1 MRTNCCM
8 LGALVLVLFVA
19 PAYATEVELTDTEFT
34 VVNSNTS
41 SPNSSVLDASGS
53 PVQSNP
59 SGDSYVID
67 TEYSVADAGA
77 RIPSSDALDASNSPY
92 QPNPSNQSYI
102 IDTEFMV
109 VDKSEL
115 KPWSGDSTPI
125 IIPIAS
131 FNHTTSGLT
140 AHFISTSYHTNGYIT
155 AHHWNFGD
163 GKTSNIQNPTHI
175 YSASG
180 KYPVTLTVT
189 GNDSYKGL
197 KTKTI
202 SIDGS
207 TITRVSHPS
216 DIPYGTELTVEVNT
230 KVETDIAVNL
240 ASFHQTKHGTAVIFN
255 IDTTALTKDKHTLT
269 VTAGPDIYTNQII
282 IYEPAIY
289 QSITKGLDDIGACSK
304 DEMREISGITGHTLT
319 NHIYTILLKVEVGNS
334 VTAGDVLNNLRD
346 KLGFLGGEV
355 KTQLEIFKNILVT
368 IDPSAS
374 NHADDMDHVINSI
387 TNIQTAINEF
397 NEQVSDENIVGTVNE
412 YVTKPAV
419 YTVICDDEANSI
431 DTRTQT
437 AKGDLGSH
445 YPPDQVDT
453 ANEVLLI
460 GKEAIANTDAEQIY
474 RLHIGTVLGHDINV
488 EPTLD
493 YLAEKQT
500 ESLNPPDMCALGHC
514 IPGKYNPVWVYHMTV
529 ADAES
534 ILTVPAYIGWIPA
547 TPEDEIIQPSFVV
560 MFEPVT
566 MTIQAIKAYMK
577 YADMIEKFSPWLID
591 GGMIVSTD
599 LLSKEVDEEHA
610 DVIQAIYDIIQP
622 SGASSVSTPISTK
635 SSLHVPKGNILVT
648 TSPDGKIRGFK
659 YVKSDSV
666 FSAPKNQRVISL
678 NTGWSQSFES
688 ESQNISIAIISDES
702 SYNINETV
710 YLTVNISSDAYV
722 EDAMLWIFVPEANT
736 TIKDIFDI
744 TTGNMNKDYNFTI
757 RSETWH
763 VPKVYLANFGT
774 ILAEN
779 YTSFGVGSQS
789 PESGVMI
796 IDYDEFYNP
805 GIVNIDVTIHNS
817 GDVPLNSK
825 LEYSGSHPDLTGL
838 VNIPPLEKGE
848 SIVEQLTF
856 DLTTPDI
863 YEMHFM
869 LNSSAGALDYNIARF
884 TVRAHDTL
892 LAFPSTDK
900 PIYNASEYV
909 NITVTIKNITLTV
922 VDFPYSV
929 STTTPSGNV
938 ISSTSFVPYHNGTYI
953 VKAKPVAEGYCVVEG
968 ETLFIVEK
976 QSSLVVE
983 TETIDNTTMIK
994 VKTDAGG
1001 AVKSADVV
1009 VNGHTSK
1016 TDENGVVEFTSTNA
1030 TQLIIRA
1037 EKFGFNPAVV
1047 SVNLSVAQ
1055 EEPLQVSIVPVNI
1068 DIMPGETVYAT
1079 AIVTQGGEH
1088 NLEIMDMI
1096 CKDTNGDGN
1105 CNDLLSNP
1113 CAEISIVFDD
1123 TDNLTT
1129 TTDFNGEAKIKVTL
1143 DSSATQNTKYWYS
1156 VRAGNG
1162 QWEEASITVRTA
1174 VIPEFSTIFLPIMLT
1189 LLSLMAIKRKII
1201 KNHPTV

>member
-8 LGALVLVLFVA
+8 LGALVFILFVA
-19 PAYATEVELTDTEFT
+19 PAYAAEVELIDTEFI
-34 VVNSNTS
+34 VVNSSTT
-41 SPNSSVLDASGS
+41 SPNSSVLDASSS

-59 SGDSYVID
+59 SS
-67 TEYSVADAGA
+67 
-77 RIPSSDALDASNSPY
+77 
-92 QPNPSNQSYI
+92 QSYI
-102 IDTEFMV
+102 IDTEFTV

-115 KPWSGDSTPI
+115 KPWSGDSVPI
-125 IIPIAS
+125 IVPTAS
-131 FNHTTSGLT
+131 FNYTTSGLT
-140 AHFISTSYHTNGYIT
+140 AYFMSTSHYSNGHIT
-155 AHHWNFGD
+155 AYNWNFGD
-163 GKTSNIQNPTHI
+163 GETSNIRNPTHI

-180 KYPVTLTVT
+180 EYPVTLTVT

-197 KTKTI
+197 KTEVI
-202 SIDGS
+202 SVDGGA
-207 TITRVSHPS
+207 ITRVSNPS
-216 DIPYGTELTVEVNT
+216 DIPYGTELTVEVDT
-230 KVETDIAVNL
+230 SIETEISVD
-240 ASFHQTKHGTAVIFN
+240 FDTFYQTKHGTAVIFN
-255 IDTTALTKDKHTLT
+255 IDTTAFTNGEHTLT
-269 VTAGPDIYTNQII
+269 VTAGSDTYTNQII
-282 IYEPAIY
+282 IYEPVIY
-289 QSITKGLDDIGACSK
+289 QSITKGIDDIGTFSK
-304 DEMREISGITGHTLT
+304 NEIREISGITGYTLT
-319 NHIYTILLKVEVGNS
+319 NHIYTLLLKVEVGNG
-334 VTAGDVLNNLRD
+334 VTADDVLNNLRD
-346 KLGFLGGEV
+346 KLGFLGSEV
-355 KTQLEIFKNILVT
+355 KTQLEIFKSILVT

-412 YVTKPAV
+412 YVMKPAV
-419 YTVICDDEANSI
+419 YAVICDDEANLI
-431 DTRTQT
+431 DIRTRA
-437 AKGDLGSH
+437 AKGNLGSH

-453 ANEVLLI
+453 VNEVLLI

-474 RLHIGTVLGHDINV
+474 RLYIGTVLGHDISV

-493 YLAEKQT
+493 YFAGKQT
-500 ESLNPPDMCALGHC
+500 ESLNPPDMCALGYC

-591 GGMIVSTD
+591 GGMVVSTD

-610 DVIQAIYDIIQP
+610 DVIQAVYDIILS
-622 SGASSVSTPISTK
+622 SGASSVSTPISTE
-635 SSLHVPKGNILVT
+635 SSLYVPKGNILVT
-648 TSPDGKIRGFK
+648 TSPDGEIRGFK
-659 YVKSDSV
+659 YVKSDSK
-666 FSAPKNQRVISL
+666 FSAPKNRRVVSL
-678 NTGWSQSFES
+678 NTGWSQSFGSES
-688 ESQNISIAIISDES
+688 ENISIAILSDES
-702 SYNINETV
+702 SYNINDTV
-710 YLTVNISSDAYV
+710 YLTVDISSDVYV
-722 EDAMLWIFVPEANT
+722 EDAMLWIFVPEANE
-736 TIKDIFDI
+736 TIKDIFDVAI
-744 TTGNMNKDYNFTI
+744 GNMSKNYNFTVQ
-757 RSETWH
+757 SETWH
-763 VPKVYLANFGT
+763 VLKVYLANFGT
-774 ILAEN
+774 VLAEN

-789 PESGVMI
+789 RESGVVI
-796 IDYDEFYNP
+796 IDSDKFYDSGTIRLN
-805 GIVNIDVTIHNS
+805 VTVHNS
-817 GDVPLNSK
+817 GDVLLDSK
-825 LEYSGSHPDLTGL
+825 LEYFGSHPDLTGL
-838 VNIPPLEKGE
+838 VDVPVLEVGE
-848 SIVEQLTF
+848 DVVESLLFNLT
-856 DLTTPDI
+856 DPDV

-869 LNSSAGALDYNIARF
+869 LNSSAGALDYNVVGF

-900 PIYNASEYV
+900 PIYNASEDV
-909 NITVTIKNITLTV
+909 NIAVTIKNITLNV

-929 STTTPSGNV
+929 ITTTPSSNI

-983 TETIDNTTMIK
+983 TETVDNTTMIK

-1001 AVKSADVV
+1001 AVKSANVV

-1016 TDENGVVEFTSTNA
+1016 TDENGVVEFTSANA

-1037 EKFGFNPAVV
+1037 EKFGFNPALV
-1047 SVNLSVAQ
+1047 SVNLSVEY
-1055 EEPLQVSIVPVNI
+1055 EEPPLVSIIPPNT
-1068 DIMPGETVYAT
+1068 DIMPGETAYAT
-1079 AIVTQGGEH
+1079 AKVTQGGSH
-1088 NLEIMDMI
+1088 NLEIMDVI

-1105 CNDLLSNP
+1105 CNDFLSNP
-1113 CAEISIVFDD
+1113 GAEISIVFDD

-1129 TTDFNGEAKIKVTL
+1129 TTVNGEAKIKITL
-1143 DSSATQNTKYWYS
+1143 HSSKTENRKYWYS

-1189 LLSLMAIKRKII
+1189 FLSLLAIKRKII
-1201 KNHPTV
+1201 KNHQTV